1 MVILSCNDAFRNWWA
16 TAGESGNSFHS
27 HSLALAAVRAALCK
41 HSTATFYTRRSSWA
55 YFKADDS
62 KALQDVP
69 PSVSGGRLPCAKNST
84 KPSDYIMSNTS
95 PPYHFLSSDPS
106 AKSPKWKEG
115 EPALSFLF
123 WIAKAGEFFFVA
135 RKQKSESLAA
145 EVGGWE
151 LTHVASVSTPPLIFL
166 FVAVN

>member
-1 MVILSCNDAFRNWWA
+1 MMILGTVELQLVSQ
-16 TAGESGNSFHS
+16 
-27 HSLALAAVRAALCK
+27 AAL
-41 HSTATFYTRRSSWA
+41 STPTLWLWLLSELLFASSLLLHFTLVVAVEQWA

-62 KALQDVP
+62 KALQNVP
-69 PSVSGGRLPCAKNST
+69 PSMSGGRLPCAKNST

-115 EPALSFLF
+115 EPALSFQF

-151 LTHVASVSTPPLIFL
+151 LRHATSLSTPPLIFL